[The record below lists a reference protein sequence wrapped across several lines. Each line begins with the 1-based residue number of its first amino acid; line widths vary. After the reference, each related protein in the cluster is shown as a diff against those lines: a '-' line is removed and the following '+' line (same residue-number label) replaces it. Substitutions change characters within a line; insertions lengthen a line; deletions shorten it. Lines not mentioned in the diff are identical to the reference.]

1 MTIPT
6 HEALLPVDGDTF
18 RQAMSRLAAPLT
30 VVTTRDATGT
40 PRGFTAS
47 STTAAS
53 LEPPLVVVGISH
65 TSSCHGVL
73 SQAPEFVVNV
83 LGGQHRTV
91 AERFARSGV
100 DRFAGQ
106 DFTPWPGTDLP
117 CLPGAH
123 AALRCVVRERIPV
136 GDHDLLIGELVG
148 VLTGESTEPLLW
160 YDRAFRTL
168 AAAL

>member
-1 MTIPT
+1 MTLPAQQ
-6 HEALLPVDGDTF
+6 ALLPVDGDIF
-18 RQAMSRLAAPLT
+18 RKAMSRLAAPLT
-30 VVTTRDATGT
+30 VVTTRDETGT

-47 STTAAS
+47 SVTAAS
-53 LEPPLVVVGISH
+53 LEPPLVVVGIAH
-65 TSSCHGVL
+65 TSSCFGVL
-73 SQAPEFVVNV
+73 SRAPEFVANV
-83 LGGQHRTV
+83 LDRQHRAV

-106 DFTPWPGTDLP
+106 DFASWPGSGLP

-148 VLTGESTEPLLW
+148 VLTSESTEPLLW

>member
-1 MTIPT
+1 MTIPA
-6 HEALLPVDGDTF
+6 HEALLPVDGGTF
-18 RQAMSRLAAPLT
+18 RRAMSRLAAPLT
-30 VVTTRDATGT
+30 VVTTRDATGA

-53 LEPPLVVVGISH
+53 LEPPLLVVGISH
-65 TSSCHGVL
+65 TSSCHGAL

-83 LGGQHRTV
+83 LGRQHRAV
-91 AERFARSGV
+91 AELFARSGV

-106 DFTPWPGTDLP
+106 DFTSWPGSGLP

-123 AALRCVVRERIPV
+123 ATLRCVARERIPV

-148 VLTGESTEPLLW
+148 VLTSESTEPLLW

-168 AAAL
+168 TAAL